1 MDIQIRASEYVT
13 NKQWIKVV
21 DTYSEKVFPVVCKII
36 VQLCKRFK
44 VKNVTDLTSNSRDVV
59 RSLEKDKHKKLKIQT
74 LVALMVL
81 FKWSVPEVW
90 SAVLYC

>member
-13 NKQWIKVV
+13 NKQWINVV
-21 DTYSEKVFPVVCKII
+21 HTYSEDVLPTICKII
-36 VQLCKRFK
+36 VKLCERFK
-44 VKNVTDLTSNSRDVV
+44 VQNVTDLASNSRDVV

-81 FKWSVPEVW
+81 FKRSVPEVW
-90 SAVLYC
+90 SAVLSC